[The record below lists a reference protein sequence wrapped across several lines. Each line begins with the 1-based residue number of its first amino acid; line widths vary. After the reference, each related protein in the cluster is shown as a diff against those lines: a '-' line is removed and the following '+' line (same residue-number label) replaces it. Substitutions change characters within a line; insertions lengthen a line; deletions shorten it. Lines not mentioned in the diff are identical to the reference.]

1 MLWCAANV
9 PASRTRNLFTG
20 GNMRGPVNAGTAD
33 YVPVFL
39 SEIPLLMRRA
49 ILPIDVALVQ
59 V

>member
-1 MLWCAANV
+1 M